1 MTAIKLTGLVPPAG
15 VLPRTVGFWGAAL
28 LPVNGMI
35 GAGIFALPAIMVAA
49 VGSFAP
55 WMMLFGALLV
65 LPLVFVFSAL
75 AARFESHGGPVLYAT
90 AAFGPFLGFQAGW
103 SRYASGVVAVA
114 ANAQVAVAYLAVL
127 FPALDDPA
135 IKTSA
140 VIGFIVFTTI
150 INLVGMRTSV
160 GTLGVMTVVKLAP
173 LAGLIIFGLA
183 TRSPAVG
190 FELPQFSEFESVV
203 LLTFYAY
210 MAFENA
216 TFAAGELRNPRR
228 NVPLALMTTLGAVA
242 VFYML
247 VIWAYLAIAPDVAG
261 GESALAAAAE
271 ALAGPAGTIVISIA
285 AAFSISANT
294 LAGGIV
300 TPRMTFGMA
309 EQGLL
314 PGVFAHV
321 SKRFKTP
328 DVSILFYGG
337 VAILFSL
344 WAGFATLA
352 VASTLSR
359 LVMYLL
365 AALALP
371 VLEGRDVARA
381 PWWHLP
387 TSLLAAATTLWV
399 ASHANVEAFQI
410 FGLLLVVGTG
420 LYFLSRRRPLESA
433 QAA

>member
-1 MTAIKLTGLVPPAG
+1 MTQSAI
-15 VLPRTVGFWGAAL
+15 LPRTVGFWGAAL
-28 LPVNGMI
+28 FPVNGMI
-35 GAGIFALPAIMVAA
+35 GAGIFALPAIMVSA

-75 AARFESHGGPVLYAT
+75 AARFDRHGGPVLYAT

-114 ANAQVAVAYLAVL
+114 ANTQVAIAYLAVL
-127 FPALDDPA
+127 VPVLEDPV
-135 IKTSA
+135 IKASA
-140 VIGFIVFTTI
+140 VIGFIVLTTI
-150 INLVGMRTSV
+150 VNLVGMRTSV
-160 GTLGVMTVVKLAP
+160 GTLGMMTVVKLVP
-173 LAGLIIFGLA
+173 LVALIIFGLA
-183 TRSPAVG
+183 TRDPAVG
-190 FELPQFSEFESVV
+190 FTLPRFSEFESVV

-216 TFAAGELRNPRR
+216 TFAAGEMRNPRR
-228 NVPLALMTTLGAVA
+228 NLPLALLTTLGAVA

-247 VIWAYLAIAPDVAG
+247 AIWAYLAIAPEVSGNGSALSAAA
-261 GESALAAAAE
+261 ESLIGPTGAVVIALAAA
-271 ALAGPAGTIVISIA
+271 VSIC
-285 AAFSISANT
+285 ANT
-294 LAGGIV
+294 LSGGIV
-300 TPRMTFGMA
+300 TPRLTFGMA

-314 PGVFAHV
+314 PGIFAHV
-321 SKRFKTP
+321 SQRFQTP

-337 VAILFSL
+337 IAVLFSL

-371 VLEGRDVARA
+371 VLQRRDTVPP

-387 TSLLAAATTLWV
+387 AALLAAASTLWV
-399 ASHANVEAFQI
+399 ASHAKVEAYEV
-410 FGLLLVVGTG
+410 FGVLLMVGTG
-420 LYFLSRRRPLESA
+420 LYFAGRRRAVEAA
-433 QAA
+433 QAG

>member
-1 MTAIKLTGLVPPAG
+1 MTQPDI
-15 VLPRTVGFWGAAL
+15 LPRTVGFWGAAL
-28 LPVNGMI
+28 FPVNGMI

-75 AARFESHGGPVLYAT
+75 AARFDSHGGPVLYAT

-114 ANAQVAVAYLAVL
+114 ANTQVAIAYLAVL
-127 FPALDDPA
+127 VPSLEDPV
-135 IKTSA
+135 IKASA
-140 VIGFIVFTTI
+140 VIGFIIVTTI

-160 GTLGVMTVVKLAP
+160 GALGVMTVMKLVP
-173 LAGLIIFGLA
+173 LIALIIFGLA
-183 TRSPAVG
+183 TRDPAVG
-190 FELPQFSEFESVV
+190 FALPRFSEFESVV

-216 TFAAGELRNPRR
+216 TFAAGEMRNPQRTL
-228 NVPLALMTTLGAVA
+228 PLALMTTLGAVA

-247 VIWAYLAIAPDVAG
+247 VIWAYLAIAPVVG
-261 GESALAAAAE
+261 GNESALSAAAE
-271 ALAGPAGTIVISIA
+271 TLAGPAGATVIAIA
-285 AAFSISANT
+285 AAVSICANT
-294 LAGGIV
+294 LGGGIV

-314 PGVFAHV
+314 PAVFAHV
-321 SKRFKTP
+321 SRRFQTP
-328 DVSILFYGG
+328 DVSILFFGG
-337 VAILFSL
+337 IAVLFSL

-359 LVMYLL
+359 LLMYLL

-371 VLEGRDVARA
+371 VLQRRDALPP

-387 TSLLAAATTLWV
+387 ASLLAAASTVWV
-399 ASHANVEAFQI
+399 ASHAKPEAYGV
-410 FGLLLVVGTG
+410 FGFLLVVGTL
-420 LYFLSRRRPLESA
+420 LYFVARRRPV
-433 QAA
+433 QAAQTA